1 MAAEQYVLSHPLC
14 FLINK
19 FGKCQVKL
27 LKSALTDFYSPEM
40 LSESKQQL
48 LGDIGKLQSVSF
60 PHVPTHQQGENR
72 AARDVDDMF
81 TLLTAVDEAKDN

>member
-1 MAAEQYVLSHPLC
+1 MHRRQLEFKMAAEQYVLSHPLC

-60 PHVPTHQQGENR
+60 PYTYTPTRRKQSC
-72 AARDVDDMF
+72 
-81 TLLTAVDEAKDN
+81 T